1 MTDSSKVALLGL
13 DRAELT
19 SLVESLGEP
28 AYRGQQLRDA
38 IYRQRVEA
46 VEEIST
52 LSQSLRGKLTE
63 KGVSV
68 GLPRIA
74 QRFVSQD
81 GTVRY
86 LVALADGQSVETVW
100 MPEGDGGEAGDGS
113 EAGELAER
121 FAESDSSGTSG
132 ARAPIEKQEPIEALK
147 RCATQKLTDQTPDR
161 KQEQEPGWRQE
172 QKPERGREEKQK
184 SGCGQEQIRDRGQQ
198 DSDRGQQH
206 DSDQRQG
213 QRYGSD
219 QRQSQ
224 RRVQGQNQGRST
236 ICISSQVGCA
246 VDCQFCLTA
255 LLGVKRNLSSGEIV
269 GQVCAVLK
277 DQQVSPPEDR
287 INLVFMGMGEPF
299 LNYENFVK
307 AARLLVEE
315 VGIAERRMTVST
327 AGIVPRIHDFG
338 AEKIRPKLA
347 ISLNASNDALR
358 TRLMPL
364 NKKWNLEMLM
374 AAAKEYPLRTREW
387 ITFEYVLLGGVNDGP
402 ENAREVVELLRGM
415 RCKVNLIALNPG
427 PGIEFATPDRERVV
441 EFQKILRE
449 SGVPA
454 YVRRP
459 RGRDI
464 YAACGQLK
472 RTVEIATAPAQ

>member
-1 MTDSSKVALLGL
+1 MGQGDERLRIEGMTGGSQNSLLGM
-13 DRAELT
+13 DRADLAA
-19 SLVESLGEP
+19 LVESVGEP
-28 AYRGQQLRDA
+28 AYRAKQLLA
-38 IYRQRVEA
+38 AVYRQRVES

-52 LSQSLRGKLTE
+52 LSQKLRERLVE
-63 KGVSV
+63 KGVLI
-68 GLPRIA
+68 GLPQIE

-86 LVALADGQSVETVW
+86 LIAMADGQTVETVW

-113 EAGELAER
+113 EAGEQAER
-121 FAESDSSGTSG
+121 FAGSSSLSTSG
-132 ARAPIEKQEPIEALK
+132 SKALSKGEATAALK
-147 RCATQKLTDQTPDR
+147 RSATQKP
-161 KQEQEPGWRQE
+161 
-172 QKPERGREEKQK
+172 
-184 SGCGQEQIRDRGQQ
+184 
-198 DSDRGQQH
+198 
-206 DSDQRQG
+206 
-213 QRYGSD
+213 
-219 QRQSQ
+219 RQSQ
-224 RRVQGQNQGRST
+224 RQNQGRST

-255 LLGVKRNLSSGEIV
+255 LLGVKRNLSAGEIV

-277 DQQVSPPEDR
+277 DQAVSPPGDR

-338 AEKIRPKLA
+338 GETIRPKLA
-347 ISLNASNDALR
+347 ISLNASNDELR

-374 AAAKEYPLRTREW
+374 AAARAYPLRTREW
-387 ITFEYVLLGGVNDGP
+387 ITFEYVLLGGVNDGA
-402 ENAREVVELLRGM
+402 ENAKEVAELLRGM

-427 PGIEFATPDRERVV
+427 PGIEFTTPGAERVA
-441 EFQKILRE
+441 EFQTILRE
-449 SGVPA
+449 SGIPA
-454 YVRRP
+454 FVRRP

-472 RTVEIATAPAQ
+472 RTVEIATSPEP